1 MLDRNRPFGKVSGH
15 QGAACFAQNGK
26 LYDSCGH
33 ELNAAGTCQA
43 CVEPV
48 VQEPTDLMD
57 ALDAFGGACDDLGDA
72 LEAAPVPVVATK
84 KHWTT
89 VKSEVLAA
97 GGTWTNVADGEVF
110 LSAKD
115 NPA

>member
-48 VQEPTDLMD
+48 GHILDEAAFVPVEPVTAPDT
-57 ALDAFGGACDDLGDA
+57 GASADLGDA
-72 LEAAPVPVVATK
+72 LEPPTK